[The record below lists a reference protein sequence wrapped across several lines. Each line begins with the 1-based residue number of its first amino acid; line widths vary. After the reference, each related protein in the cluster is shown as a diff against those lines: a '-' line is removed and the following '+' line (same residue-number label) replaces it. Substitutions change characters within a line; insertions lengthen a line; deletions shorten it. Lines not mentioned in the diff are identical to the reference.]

1 MMGPEPKSATTSV
14 LSDLSTVS
22 ESPFGNQI
30 LRKEET
36 YHGSCAALSRLPLT
50 RKMNQGYPN
59 TARLK
64 TPSQLSL
71 YYQLSIQLQK
81 LWNIMYLLCRDALH
95 HTLLHPVYHVL
106 LFFLTHHILHR
117 DVVVQAILY
126 LPVYSMQPFPVSNLQ
141 RHSNV
146 ILKQN

>member
-1 MMGPEPKSATTSV
+1 MLVNASQMMGPEPKSATTSV

-50 RKMNQGYPN
+50 RKMNQGYSN

-81 LWNIMYLLCRDALH
+81 L
-95 HTLLHPVYHVL
+95 
-106 LFFLTHHILHR
+106 
-117 DVVVQAILY
+117 
-126 LPVYSMQPFPVSNLQ
+126 
-141 RHSNV
+141 
-146 ILKQN
+146 